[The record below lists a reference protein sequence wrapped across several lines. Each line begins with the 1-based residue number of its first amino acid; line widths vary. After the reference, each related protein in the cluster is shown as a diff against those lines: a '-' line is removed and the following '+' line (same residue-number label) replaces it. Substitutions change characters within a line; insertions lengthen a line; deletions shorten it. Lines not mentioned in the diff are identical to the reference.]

1 MNNSYSTYPSST
13 ILFACEQFEQDR
25 QTRIKNL
32 MKDCVDNLVGKRRW
46 DCLWLVRFTEE
57 SAIEYLGGD
66 SWNEYNMAHMIWWR
80 QAEAVKNLKLLAE
93 TSNDKVYV
101 SSEDIAII
109 AKYLI

>member
-1 MNNSYSTYPSST
+1 MNNSYSSYPKST
-13 ILFACEQFEQDR
+13 ILHACEMFEEDR
-25 QTRIKNL
+25 KNL
-32 MKDCVDNLVGKRRW
+32 IEARKKEYVNFLVGKRRW
-46 DCLWLVRFTEE
+46 DRLWLVRFTEE
-57 SAIEYLGGD
+57 TAIEYLSED
-66 SWNEYNMAHMIWWR
+66 IWSDFNVASMIWWR